1 MQESNIPVGGATSR
15 DNNIESHRG
24 RNFTIPQPI
33 AEEEQQQPQL
43 ESAVGETDTKESPAA
58 AFIDSVKKF
67 FAPCVGVVEDASLYI
82 GECRPSHLDS
92 CDPNE
97 QGENIAEDVIM
108 RLRERN
114 GGFRQ
119 SVKKRSET
127 LEIPSHGMLFDDDDV
142 SAISSHTLEEMER
155 LRMAQNSRLS
165 NFHMSPSNNYNN
177 SESSATNTMR
187 PKPGDLLVPQKVGA
201 REQAWNIQNSSA
213 TNETAE
219 PTNELAICVSTS
231 DSSSSQGNEQPKE
244 DVPRATSSA
253 PSWGSKAEKDEGLK
267 THRVG

>member
-1 MQESNIPVGGATSR
+1 MQETNIPAGGTTSR

-33 AEEEQQQPQL
+33 AEEELHQPQL
-43 ESAVGETDTKESPAA
+43 ESALEETDTNESPAA
-58 AFIDSVKKF
+58 AFIDSVKRF
-67 FAPCVGVVEDASLYI
+67 FAPCVGAVEDASFYI
-82 GECRPSHLDS
+82 GECRPSNLES
-92 CDPNE
+92 CETNE
-97 QGENIAEDVIM
+97 QGENVAEDVIM

-119 SVKKRSET
+119 TAKRRSET
-127 LEIPSHGMLFDDDDV
+127 LEIPTHGMLFDDDDV
-142 SAISSHTLEEMER
+142 SAISSHTLEEMDR

-177 SESSATNTMR
+177 FESSASNIMR
-187 PKPGDLLVPQKVGA
+187 PKPGNLLVPQKAGA
-201 REQAWNIQNSSA
+201 RKQAWKIQKSSA

-219 PTNELAICVSTS
+219 ATNELAICVSAS
-231 DSSSSQGNEQPKE
+231 DSSSSQGNEQRKE
-244 DVPRATSSA
+244 DAARVTSSA
-253 PSWGSKAEKDEGLK
+253 PSWGSKAEKDQGLR

>member
-1 MQESNIPVGGATSR
+1 MQESNIPGGGTTSR
-15 DNNIESHRG
+15 DNNIDSHRG

-33 AEEEQQQPQL
+33 AEEEQQLPQL

-67 FAPCVGVVEDASLYI
+67 FAPCVGAVEDASLYI
-82 GECRPSHLDS
+82 GECRPSHLNS
-92 CDPNE
+92 CETNE

-119 SVKKRSET
+119 SMKRRSET

-177 SESSATNTMR
+177 SESSATNIMR
-187 PKPGDLLVPQKVGA
+187 PKPGDLLVPQKVGTC
-201 REQAWNIQNSSA
+201 EQAWNTKNSSA

-219 PTNELAICVSTS
+219 STNELAICVSAS

-253 PSWGSKAEKDEGLK
+253 PSWGRKAEKDEGLK